1 MASEMSN
8 SEISVKVSGQGNSR
22 KSTSTGSTTD
32 SDDHMDDCQDG
43 STIVDQKMRTIRKKW
58 KTEMVKVEGGSD
70 ESNNC
75 CVDNAIRD
83 YGNSQMKAEVA
94 KNRDSITCRT
104 KMPDC
109 WEKVL
114 LDTWEQSNNIC
125 LS

>member
-1 MASEMSN
+1 MVEADLPFECSMASEMSN

-83 YGNSQMKAEVA
+83 YGNSQMKMEVA
-94 KNRDSITCRT
+94 KQKLHYMQNEDAR
-104 KMPDC
+104 
-109 WEKVL
+109 L
-114 LDTWEQSNNIC
+114 LGESAA
-125 LS
+125 